1 MAKKH
6 ISFWIE
12 EKDLKE
18 CDANVIASDYE
29 SRSEYIAEAVRFYN
43 LYLHNKN
50 NEEYINQYIRDN
62 LSGLMKKFENRT
74 ARLMFKQAVET
85 SKIFWLL
92 IKQFKINYENA
103 DTLHNSCIEE
113 VKKINGAIQ
122 YPFIK
127 EEKTCDDDW
136 LL

>member
-12 EKDLKE
+12 DKDLKE

-50 NEEYINQYIRDN
+50 NEEYINPI
-62 LSGLMKKFENRT
+62 S
-74 ARLMFKQAVET
+74 T
-85 SKIFWLL
+85 SCTFSLL
-92 IKQFKINYENA
+92 
-103 DTLHNSCIEE
+103 
-113 VKKINGAIQ
+113 
-122 YPFIK
+122 
-127 EEKTCDDDW
+127 
-136 LL
+136 